1 MSDSGSEYWTEI
13 VCRGADGVYRQGPDA
28 DVLDENGQDPDGNDA
43 AELLTAVEYD
53 DMLYLDEALPQETP
67 SYTALVAARR
77 EISSAK
83 RLRARVM
90 GHLRE
95 CDALNSLAEA
105 RLEQERD
112 ELALQ
117 NIERLL
123 RYQN

>member
-1 MSDSGSEYWTEI
+1 MSDGYWNDSI
-13 VCRGADGVYRQGPDA
+13 VCRGAGGVFRQGPDA
-28 DVLDENGQDPDGNDA
+28 DVLDEDGKDPDGNDA

-53 DMLYLDEALPQETP
+53 DMRLDEALPQETP
-67 SYTALVAARR
+67 SYTALVTAQR
-77 EISSAK
+77 EIHDRM

-90 GHLRE
+90 KHLRE
-95 CDALNSLAEA
+95 CEAWNARAEEKV
-105 RLEQERD
+105 EQERD